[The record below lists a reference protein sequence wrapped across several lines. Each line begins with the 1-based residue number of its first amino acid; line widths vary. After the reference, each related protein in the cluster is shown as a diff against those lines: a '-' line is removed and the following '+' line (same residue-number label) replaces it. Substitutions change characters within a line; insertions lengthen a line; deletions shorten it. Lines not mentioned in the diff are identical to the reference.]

1 VDRIGSGLWSS
12 FYLSK
17 MVAADEITR
26 VNKLTI
32 DQTKQRGVREALLVV
47 VAAALM
53 FSPTFIARSLYRRIG
68 GDISVI
74 AIMAL
79 AIFLVGTFILLKV
92 VKE

>member
-1 VDRIGSGLWSS
+1 
-12 FYLSK
+12 
-17 MVAADEITR
+17 MVAGAEMMK
-26 VNKLTI
+26 VNKLTT
-32 DQTKQRGVREALLVV
+32 DQTKQRGVRDALLVV

-53 FSPTFIARSLYRRIG
+53 FSPTFIARSAYHRIG

-79 AIFLVGTFILLKV
+79 AIFLVGTFILLKI

>member
-1 VDRIGSGLWSS
+1 M
-12 FYLSK
+12 K
-17 MVAADEITR
+17 
-26 VNKLTI
+26 VNKLTS
-32 DQTKQRGVREALLVV
+32 DQTKQRGVRDALLVV

-53 FSPTFIARSLYRRIG
+53 FSPTFIARSVYHRIG

-79 AIFLVGTFILLKV
+79 AIFLVGTFIFLKV